1 MTPPASGAQPP
12 KTDITVL
19 VTRASHQ
26 ADGLAKLL
34 VARGAQVVLQ
44 PVIEIVPPDCW
55 QDFDLAIAQIQRF
68 SRLVFVS
75 TNAVRFFFLRLRE
88 LTRSGQFVDLDGIEF
103 VAIGSATAQA
113 LSDQGVSV
121 ELIPCRANS
130 DALADLLI
138 AHATPRSTMV
148 LRANRGSDVLPQRLG
163 QIDYPFEQL
172 AIYQS
177 RDLSAVAPEVI
188 QQMEQGLIDWTTITS
203 SAIGKSLHK
212 LFGAQRLK
220 KTQLVS
226 ISPKTTAT
234 LGGLGLK
241 VSAQALVYNM
251 QGLVD
256 VIPMP
261 GRDNS

>member
-1 MTPPASGAQPP
+1 MTPQPSGQQPP
-12 KTDITVL
+12 KTGTKVL

-26 ADGLAKLL
+26 ADGLAKSLA
-34 VARGAQVVLQ
+34 ARGAQVILQ

-55 QDFDLAIAQIQRF
+55 QAFDSAISQFERF

-88 LTRSGQFVDLDGIEF
+88 FATFGQSIDLSGIEF
-103 VAIGSATAQA
+103 VAIGAATAQA

-121 ELIPCRANS
+121 ELIPSRANS

-138 AHATPRSTMV
+138 AHDTSRSTMV
-148 LRANRGSDVLPQRLG
+148 LRANRGSDVLPQRLE
-163 QIDYPFEQL
+163 QIDYPFEQF

-177 RDLSAVAPEVI
+177 RDLSAVDPEVI

-203 SAIGKSLHK
+203 SAIGKSLLK
-212 LFGAQRLK
+212 LFGAPRLE

-226 ISPKTTAT
+226 ISPTTTAT
-234 LGGLGLK
+234 LEELGLK

-256 VIPMP
+256 AIPIP
-261 GRDNS
+261 GQNKR